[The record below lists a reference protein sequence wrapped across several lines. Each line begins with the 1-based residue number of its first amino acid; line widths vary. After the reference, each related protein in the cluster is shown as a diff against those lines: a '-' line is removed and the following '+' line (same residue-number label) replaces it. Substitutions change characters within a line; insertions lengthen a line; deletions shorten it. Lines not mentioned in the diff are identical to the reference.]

1 MGHLYHGYVTNSQ
14 SVLRKIPS
22 SGMIISWRLLPKNTK
37 NGFQPPE
44 KKYVLHMYIYIYT
57 VMYVFIS
64 LFIYL
69 CVYIY
74 IYIQCIYLFTCLFIY
89 IYISRITP
97 YVSHLKPHQI
107 PTWSMLPSAFRAASS
122 SGCAL
127 PKSAKLRGVYLAG
140 GSWGY
145 LGFPIY
151 LVDFMENIWFMENK
165 KVFPGKSMFSIF
177 FQCTWYI

>member
-1 MGHLYHGYVTNSQ
+1 
-14 SVLRKIPS
+14 
-22 SGMIISWRLLPKNTK
+22 MIISWRLLPKNTK
-37 NGFQPPE
+37 NRFQPPE
-44 KKYVLHMYIYIYT
+44 KKYVLHMCIYIHT
-57 VMYVFIS
+57 VYLSIY

-69 CVYIY
+69 
-74 IYIQCIYLFTCLFIY
+74 YLYIY

-165 KVFPGKSMFSIF
+165 KVVPGKSMFSIF

>member
-1 MGHLYHGYVTNSQ
+1 
-14 SVLRKIPS
+14 
-22 SGMIISWRLLPKNTK
+22 
-37 NGFQPPE
+37 
-44 KKYVLHMYIYIYT
+44 
-57 VMYVFIS
+57 MYVFIS

-69 CVYIY
+69 FICVYIY
-74 IYIQCIYLFTCLFIY
+74 TYSVSIYLLVYLSIY

-177 FQCTWYI
+177 FPMHLIYLIVCLPMGNDSPNKQIIWRFSKCGVPKKWMVDDEKPN